1 MKIILIFLDK
11 KMKFDKKLTCLTFYI
26 IILMLLN
33 GVQVEGQM
41 SPRFQRIYI
50 TKESLEA
57 SFAKILKKFEEKLR
71 LDQAEKLEQE
81 KETKRNQIFRNT
93 LLSRISGSF
102 LNDFHTIRF

>member
-1 MKIILIFLDK
+1 MKIDK
-11 KMKFDKKLTCLTFYI
+11 NLACLTFYI
-26 IILMLLN
+26 IVLMLLN
-33 GVQVEGQM
+33 EVQVEGRI
-41 SPRFQRIYI
+41 SPFFQRTFI

-57 SFAKILKKFEEKLR
+57 SFARTLKKFEEKLR

-102 LNDFHTIRF
+102 LNDFHSNRF